1 MFERNEKRKI
11 RKFIYSWPMVVVL
24 FILLGFAARGTWG
37 VYAKYKE
44 SQANLET
51 AERQYEATKKRAD
64 FLEREATRLST
75 DRGLEQEIRN
85 RFQVARPGEH
95 LVMIVGE
102 EEKKPTEA
110 TTTVSKSWWQFWK

>member
-11 RKFIYSWPMVVVL
+11 RKVIYSWPMVVVL
-24 FILLGFAARGTWG
+24 FILLGFAMRGTWG
-37 VYAKYKE
+37 VYTKYKE
-44 SQANLET
+44 SQVNLEI

-64 FLEREATRLST
+64 FLETEAARLST
-75 DRGLEQEIRN
+75 DRGIEQEIRN

-102 EEKKPTEA
+102 EEKNPTDVVA
-110 TTTVSKSWWQFWK
+110 TSTKSWWQFWK